1 MFDSDDEPPTI
12 YSSSPATH
20 LEPEPKSNSL
30 VWVIAGAVV
39 ALAVVAAVVG
49 FFMRADSTEAVAE
62 PIPVE
67 LNDLVPD
74 LEEGEMSADAVP
86 DTDAG
91 TESVPPASEDLDC
104 TAAEQESIDMASE
117 QHTGGPSL
125 VGIGEATVV
134 VDNQANPS
142 NNGWLL
148 RCEGKGVF
156 SGGPKKIV
164 DFGYQNKSGETYVV
178 MKPR

>member
-1 MFDSDDEPPTI
+1 MSASPVNRSKI
-12 YSSSPATH
+12 SSGVDLANF
-20 LEPEPKSNSL
+20 E
-30 VWVIAGAVV
+30 AVRFV
-39 ALAVVAAVVG
+39 RALARKQGSKALAQLASRMASA
-49 FFMRADSTEAVAE
+49 MRQSTGTMDDPFAKVKGL
-62 PIPVE
+62 ISSMIDK
-67 LNDLVPD
+67 L
-74 LEEGEMSADAVP
+74 EGEMSADAVP

-117 QHTGGPSL
+117 QHTGGPLL